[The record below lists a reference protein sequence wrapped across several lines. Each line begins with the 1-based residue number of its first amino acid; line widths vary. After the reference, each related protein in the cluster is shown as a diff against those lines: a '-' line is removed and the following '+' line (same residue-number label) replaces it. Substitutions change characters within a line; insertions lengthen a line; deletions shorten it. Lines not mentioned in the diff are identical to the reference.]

1 VELNGGPEFK
11 YVKGGVQADC
21 TVTYTGFDP
30 ETSSWLTTPLKDCTN
45 DKKGSGYVRSYNKY
59 TNMVSTAN
67 KKAAVIIKGKGSFTG
82 TLAPIEYIINGADIS
97 TDAAITA
104 TDIAW
109 QEKSG
114 ICKPQINVMDINSG
128 KVLQAGTDYKKAI
141 KYTYKNATTIK
152 EKGSTALVSRA
163 AGDEVK
169 DKDIVPKNTVIT
181 ATVTGINS
189 YFGTFSTDFRFID
202 KDLDLSKAVITIKSQ
217 VCTGKPIELKNS
229 DISFKING
237 EEKTLTLGS
246 DYEIIYDQS
255 GYTKIGTYTVTI
267 RAKNGNENGY
277 GNKKTVT
284 FKINAKSF

>member
-1 VELNGGPEFK
+1 
-11 YVKGGVQADC
+11 
-21 TVTYTGFDP
+21 
-30 ETSSWLTTPLKDCTN
+30 
-45 DKKGSGYVRSYNKY
+45 
-59 TNMVSTAN
+59 
-67 KKAAVIIKGKGSFTG
+67 
-82 TLAPIEYIINGADIS
+82 
-97 TDAAITA
+97 
-104 TDIAW
+104 
-109 QEKSG
+109 
-114 ICKPQINVMDINSG
+114 MDINSG
-128 KVLQAGTDYKKAI
+128 KVLQAGTDYKKVV

-169 DKDIVPKNTVIT
+169 AKDIVPKNTVIT
-181 ATVTGINS
+181 ATVTGINNYS
-189 YFGTFSTDFRFID
+189 GSLSTDFRFID
-202 KDLDLSKAVITIKSQ
+202 KDLDLSKAVITIKAQ
-217 VCTGKPIELKNS
+217 IYTGKPIELKNS
-229 DISFKING
+229 DIRFKING